1 MDYPETRVVRH
12 RDLSPNVN
20 GNGEVKPMEWTKACP
35 YFEVKGKR
43 WEKHRKE
50 EVVSKLWHNLFYAQ
64 SPDFRKPGLCYY
76 PKFLYL

>member
-35 YFEVKGKR
+35 YFEVKGKSI
-43 WEKHRKE
+43 EKKSSHKSE
-50 EVVSKLWHNLFYAQ
+50 MISFSIN
-64 SPDFRKPGLCYY
+64 
-76 PKFLYL
+76 

>member
-50 EVVSKLWHNLFYAQ
+50 IISLL
-64 SPDFRKPGLCYY
+64 
-76 PKFLYL
+76 

>member
-43 WEKHRKE
+43 WESIEKKSSHKSE
-50 EVVSKLWHNLFYAQ
+50 MISFSIN
-64 SPDFRKPGLCYY
+64 
-76 PKFLYL
+76 

>member
-50 EVVSKLWHNLFYAQ
+50 RRCVKTKAYLL
-64 SPDFRKPGLCYY
+64 
-76 PKFLYL
+76 FLYLNVFFLYATLFSLIW